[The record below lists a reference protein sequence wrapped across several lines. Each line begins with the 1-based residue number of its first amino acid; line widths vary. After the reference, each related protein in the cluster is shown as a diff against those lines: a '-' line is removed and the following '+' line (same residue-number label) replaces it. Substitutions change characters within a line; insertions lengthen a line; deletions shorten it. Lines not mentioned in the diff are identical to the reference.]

1 MRVGPETLGGIAS
14 EHVALKMRADDRSKC
29 YRWCVSPPPHVASP
43 RALVITLRLI
53 GERTPIT
60 RAETATEMACLAS
73 LLSPRLAVPPHCPL
87 LPFPSRR
94 RSYHR
99 SSFGGLRLFAPS
111 LRSRFSHVREGLSPT
126 FRAASDQQGP
136 DEQKFLEA
144 SMAYVS
150 GNPIMTDAEFDEL
163 KLRLKKEGSGIVQ
176 EGPRC
181 SLRSRK
187 MFLLNVPA
195 AVIALTLFFFLDD
208 LTGFEITYLLEVSS
222 SCMPLF
228 FPLH

>member
-1 MRVGPETLGGIAS
+1 MPWI
-14 EHVALKMRADDRSKC
+14 
-29 YRWCVSPPPHVASP
+29 
-43 RALVITLRLI
+43 
-53 GERTPIT
+53 
-60 RAETATEMACLAS
+60 
-73 LLSPRLAVPPHCPL
+73 LLYYL
-87 LPFPSRR
+87 L
-94 RSYHR
+94 
-99 SSFGGLRLFAPS
+99 
-111 LRSRFSHVREGLSPT
+111 T
-126 FRAASDQQGP
+126 GP

-163 KLRLKKEGSGIVQ
+163 KLRLKKEGSSIVQ